1 MAWSRPRSLIGIALL
16 GCACAVPDVP
26 NATLDGSYAL
36 TAFNGHALPDSLFPL
51 PDHNAQPTSCWY
63 VLSAGQLDLTAGDS
77 SFKYNTVYRNSCD
90 QSILSN
96 AEVAGHFLQV
106 GELLQF
112 RTPGQSGDR
121 FFGGT
126 LQGPT
131 IIVQAEPDERFDFAK
146 VQ

>member
-63 VLSAGQLDLTAGDS
+63 VLSEGTLDLAAADS
-77 SFKYNTVYRNSCD
+77 SFSYNTVYRNSCD
-90 QSILSN
+90 QFILSN
-96 AEVAGHFLQV
+96 VAVAGHFVQV
-106 GELLQF
+106 GEILTF
-112 RTPGQSGDR
+112 RTPGQSGDQ
-121 FFGGT
+121 FFRGT
-126 LQGPT
+126 IQGSKVV
-131 IIVQAEPDERFDFAK
+131 VQADPEERFDFVK
-146 VQ
+146 DQ